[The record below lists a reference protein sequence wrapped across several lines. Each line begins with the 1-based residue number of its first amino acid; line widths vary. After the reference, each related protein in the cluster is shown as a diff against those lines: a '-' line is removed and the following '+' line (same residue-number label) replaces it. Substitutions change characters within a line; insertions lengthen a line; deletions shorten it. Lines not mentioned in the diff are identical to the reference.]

1 MVGQGPGQTRGVDSV
16 WASAVT
22 VFSFLLIG
30 HVIASSPAAPQK
42 QGVAPSV
49 SLPDIVFVQTPQI
62 TSGLLTQ
69 RFPQGSSI
77 VRLVS
82 SAKQNSVV
90 NLTDGFFAAADP
102 QVNFDGSRILF
113 SGRKE
118 QSDHWQI
125 WEMNLDG
132 SNKRQVTP
140 CAEDCLRGAYLPAD
154 EIAFTVE
161 TMKGRQLLSY
171 LAVAKTD
178 GSGLHRIT
186 FGSALFQLETV
197 LRDGRIVA
205 SAPWPLRAA
214 AESDGSRLLYTLRPD
229 GTALESF
236 RCEHRRTT
244 SLSDAAELTDGTLV
258 FIRKAP
264 AGATLGGELVQIKQG
279 DPGTTPSSLRQ
290 ALYQSP
296 RQVADGDLILAKQ
309 ALGATNQAGRF
320 DLYLF
325 DLKTGTLGARLYSD
339 PLRSSIQPVPVV
351 PRTTPKHYW
360 NTLNPESSTG
370 NFISLNSYLSADE
383 TRGRIAAPISHVR
396 VFGLS
401 PSDGTE
407 RNLGEAPVEA
417 DGSFFV
423 KVPANLPIRFVL
435 LDEKGKIIREQ
446 HGWVWTRPGEQRGC
460 TGCHGDKA
468 VAPEN
473 HWPQTLRRFDTPTP
487 LGETEHASASSQAK

>member
-1 MVGQGPGQTRGVDSV
+1 MVGQGLGQTRGVGSV

-22 VFSFLLIG
+22 VIGFLLIG
-30 HVIASSPAAPQK
+30 HLIAPSQATPQK
-42 QGVAPSV
+42 HRVEPSL

-62 TSGLLTQ
+62 ASGPLTQ
-69 RFPQGSSI
+69 RFPQGSS
-77 VRLVS
+77 VARLVS

-132 SNKRQVTP
+132 TNKRQVTQ

-154 EIAFTVE
+154 EIVFTVE
-161 TMKGRQLLSY
+161 TTKGKQLLSY
-171 LAVAKTD
+171 LAVAKAD
-178 GSGLHRIT
+178 GSDLHRIT
-186 FGSALFQLETV
+186 FGSAAFRLETV
-197 LRDGRIVA
+197 LGDGRIVA
-205 SAPWPLRAA
+205 SAPWPLRAD
-214 AESDGSRLLYTLRPD
+214 AESDGSRVFYTLRPD

-236 RCEHRRTT
+236 RCEHQRTA
-244 SLSDAAELTDGTLV
+244 SLSDAEELTDGSLV

-279 DPGTTPSSLRQ
+279 DPGTTASSVRQ
-290 ALYQSP
+290 ALYESP
-296 RQVADGDLILAKQ
+296 RQVADGELILAKQ
-309 ALGATNQAGRF
+309 ALAATNQAGRF

-339 PLRSSIQPVPVV
+339 SLRSSIQPVPVV
-351 PRTTPKHYW
+351 PRTPPKHYW
-360 NTLNPESSTG
+360 NTLNPELSTG
-370 NFISLNSYLSADE
+370 NFISLNSYLSGDE
-383 TRGRIAAPISHVR
+383 PHGRISAPISRVR

-401 PSDGTE
+401 SSDGTE

-435 LDEKGKIIREQ
+435 LDAKDQIIREQ

-468 VAPEN
+468 IAPEN

-487 LGETEHASASSQAK
+487 LGETEDASASSQAK